1 MLWPFQKRPT
11 PPTLGAAD
19 AQLSQLLDRLAVLE
33 RRVSDLDSG
42 VIDTKQDHRKLRME
56 WGNTLADL
64 AGLSDKLSR
73 QLKRITTRAAGAPA
87 GPRSDE
93 PEFPDLGEPEGE
105 DRAVEAIVAR
115 MKAR

>member
-1 MLWPFQKRPT
+1 MLPWLQRRT
-11 PPTLGAAD
+11 NPPAQCAPD
-19 AQLSQLLDRLAVLE
+19 AQLLGRIDAIERSLAELH
-33 RRVSDLDSG
+33 SG
-42 VIDTKQDHRKLRME
+42 VLDTKQDHRKLRME

-87 GPRSDE
+87 GPRSDD
-93 PEFPDLGEPEGE
+93 PEFPDLGEPEVD
-105 DRAVEAIVAR
+105 DRAVEAIVTR